1 MLFAILGYAAAALV
15 GATVVAPVAKKVVVA
30 TKSKKDDKVVE
41 KITNVLDQIPVTA
54 LVAYLAGKGIK
65 VPTLKF

>member
-1 MLFAILGYAAAALV
+1 MLELLGYGLAALV
-15 GATVVAPVAKKVVVA
+15 GATVLAPTAKKVVRL

-41 KITNVLDQIPVTA
+41 KITGVLDEIPVTA
-54 LVAYLAGKGIK
+54 LVAYLTGKGVK